1 MWHYD
6 GSQDSEYGTNRKMM
20 CYWRYWLAVRKQ
32 GTWSW
37 YGNSIEIEQTY
48 LYMHTPNHRNM
59 WSVKLLNPVH
69 QHSVA

>member
-37 YGNSIEIEQTY
+37 YGNGIEIEET
-48 LYMHTPNHRNM
+48 HPPNHRNM
-59 WSVKLLNPVH
+59 WSIKILNPFH
-69 QHSVA
+69 QDSVA

>member
-6 GSQDSEYGTNRKMM
+6 WSQDSEYGTNRKMM

-37 YGNSIEIEQTY
+37 YGNGIEIEET
-48 LYMHTPNHRNM
+48 NRRNM
-59 WSVKLLNPVH
+59 WSVKNLNLVH
-69 QHSVA
+69 QDSVA

>member
-37 YGNSIEIEQTY
+37 CGNGYRNRRKT
-48 LYMHTPNHRNM
+48 NRRNM
-59 WSVKLLNPVH
+59 WSAKTLVLVH
-69 QHSVA
+69 KDSVA